1 MLMIN
6 TRTTSS
12 LLHRLLTQYLS
23 LASTVLVLFALATA
37 SLSVRAAE
45 SPRVGDFALLDAEG
59 YFHHMSWYDD
69 HRALVFLT
77 YAEDDKGLSDSLDAF
92 LALQQSAGDQ
102 FQFFFL
108 DSQGKANREA
118 VSATMAA
125 RGISIPVLMDDA
137 QLIGEALNVTASGET
152 LVFDPKRFTVIARS
166 ANLPAAQAD
175 FAALLTALA
184 DDRDIAAASQ
194 RLAALPARSG
204 VAIDYPARAQ
214 HAKQLPSYKNDIA
227 PIISD
232 NCASCH
238 REGGIAPFAM
248 DSHTMVLG
256 WSPMIRE
263 VLLTKRMPP
272 GQIDAHIGD
281 FINDMVLADGDAQKL
296 VHWIEAGAPNDAAT
310 PAEDPLAQLTW
321 PTSEWAFGEPDY
333 IIEVPPQEV
342 PATGILD
349 YYSAMV
355 EIDIPSDRWVRASQ
369 YIPGDRTVLHHTLHS
384 IIPPGATTGGSLL
397 GGDPDRPGIAPY
409 IPGQSPREEPPN
421 TGGLLQAGSK
431 IAMQMHFTTTGKAT
445 VDESRIGVWFYPEG
459 FVPDERM
466 SGACACHFTP
476 TWVNIPPFDPDYEM
490 QQTITID
497 DDSRLFSLTPHMH
510 FRGKRLRFTATYP
523 DGSEEELINI
533 ANYNY
538 NWQLAYTLAEPKFM
552 PAGTQITAYGAF
564 DNSAQNKMNP
574 DPSRSVPW
582 GLQSMDE
589 MFFGAAD
596 WKVITKDQGAE

>member
-1 MLMIN
+1 MN
-6 TRTTSS
+6 KFT
-12 LLHRLLTQYLS
+12 
-23 LASTVLVLFALATA
+23 ASGKAAAFALLLLGSTATI
-37 SLSVRAAE
+37 AAE
-45 SPRVGDFALLDAEG
+45 TAPRIGDFSLLDAEG
-59 YFHHMSWYDD
+59 YFHQMSWYDD
-69 HRALVFLT
+69 HKALVLLS
-77 YAEDDKGLSDSLDAF
+77 YSNDDNQLSTMLGAF
-92 LALQQSAGDQ
+92 SELRDNAGDS
-102 FQFFFL
+102 FEFFL
-108 DSQGKANREA
+108 IDSQGKRNRSDIA
-118 VSATMAA
+118 AAMAHA
-125 RGISIPVLMDDA
+125 GISLPVLMDDA
-137 QLIGEALNVTASGET
+137 QLVGEALGLSMSGEVV
-152 LVFDPKRFTVIARS
+152 VFDPTRFSVIARGFGEQ
-166 ANLPAAQAD
+166 ALPVVSE
-175 FAALLTALA
+175 L
-184 DDRDIAAASQ
+184 
-194 RLAALPARSG
+194 LAALDHGAETSSA
-204 VAIDYPARAQ
+204 VAAVSATKPDAGGLLGQSLRYPAREA
-214 HAKQLPSYKNDIA
+214 HSIETPSYTKEIA
-227 PIISD
+227 PIIAE

-272 GQIDAHIGD
+272 GQIDSHIGE
-281 FINDMVLADGDAQKL
+281 FINDMVLADSDTQKL
-296 VHWIEAGAPNDAAT
+296 VHWIEAGSPFDGDSVEEGVTA
-310 PAEDPLAQLTW
+310 DPLAQLTW

-349 YYSAMV
+349 YYGTTV
-355 EIDIPSDRWVRASQ
+355 DIDIEEDRWVRASQ

-409 IPGQSPREEPPN
+409 IPGQSPHEEPPN

-445 VDESRIGVWFYPEG
+445 VDESRIGVWFYPKG
-459 FVPDERM
+459 FVPEERM
-466 SGACACHFTP
+466 SGECACHFTP

-497 DDSRLFSLTPHMH
+497 DDARLFSLTPHMH
-510 FRGKRLRFTATYP
+510 FRGKRMRFYATYP

-538 NWQLAYTLAEPKFM
+538 NWQLAYTFVEPKFM
-552 PAGTQITAYGAF
+552 PAGTQITAVGAF
-564 DNSAQNKMNP
+564 DNSVQNKMNP

-596 WKVITKDQGAE
+596 WKVINTERGAD

>member
-1 MLMIN
+1 MN
-6 TRTTSS
+6 KFTASGKATAFA
-12 LLHRLLTQYLS
+12 LLLLTS
-23 LASTVLVLFALATA
+23 TA
-37 SLSVRAAE
+37 SMAAE
-45 SPRVGDFALLDAEG
+45 TAQRIGDFSLLDAEG
-59 YFHHMSWYDD
+59 YFHQMSWYDD
-69 HRALVFLT
+69 HKALVLLS
-77 YAEDDKGLSDSLDAF
+77 YANDNKQLSTMLGAF
-92 LALQQSAGDQ
+92 SELRDNAGDS
-102 FQFFFL
+102 FEFFL
-108 DSQGKANREA
+108 IDSQGKRNRSDIA
-118 VSATMAA
+118 AAMAQA
-125 RGISIPVLMDDA
+125 GISLSVLMDDA
-137 QLIGEALNVTASGET
+137 QLVGEALGLSTSGEVV
-152 LVFDPKRFTVIARS
+152 VFDPKRFSVVARGFGEQ
-166 ANLPAAQAD
+166 ALP
-175 FAALLTALA
+175 LVREL
-184 DDRDIAAASQ
+184 
-194 RLAALPARSG
+194 LAALDDGAETSPA
-204 VAIDYPARAQ
+204 VAAVSATKPGAGRLLGQTLRYPAREA
-214 HAKQLPSYKNDIA
+214 HSAETPSYIKDIA
-227 PIISD
+227 PIIAE

-272 GQIDAHIGD
+272 GQIDSHIGE
-281 FINDMVLADGDAQKL
+281 FINDMVLADSDTQKL
-296 VHWIEAGAPNDAAT
+296 VHWIETGSPFDGDSVGEGVTA
-310 PAEDPLAQLTW
+310 DPLAQLTW

-349 YYSAMV
+349 YYGTTV
-355 EIDIPSDRWVRASQ
+355 DIDIEEDRWVRASQ
-369 YIPGDRTVLHHTLHS
+369 YIPGDRSVLHHTLHS
-384 IIPPGATTGGSLL
+384 IIPPGATSGGSLL
-397 GGDPDRPGIAPY
+397 GGDPDRPGVAPY
-409 IPGQSPREEPPN
+409 IPGQSPHEEPSN

-445 VDESRIGVWFYPEG
+445 VDESRIGVWFYPKG
-459 FVPDERM
+459 FVPEERM
-466 SGACACHFTP
+466 SGECACHFTP

-497 DDSRLFSLTPHMH
+497 DDARLFSLTPHMH
-510 FRGKRLRFTATYP
+510 FRGKRMRFYATYP

-538 NWQLAYTLAEPKFM
+538 NWQLAYTFAEPKFM
-552 PAGTQITAYGAF
+552 PAGTRITAVGAF

-596 WKVITKDQGAE
+596 WKVINTERGAD

>member
-1 MLMIN
+1 MRLFLELKKAAAFWF
-6 TRTTSS
+6 SS
-12 LLHRLLTQYLS
+12 SPSVTAL
-23 LASTVLVLFALATA
+23 TVLAILGAPAATA
-37 SLSVRAAE
+37 AE
-45 SPRVGDFALLDAEG
+45 ASERIGDFSLLDAEG
-59 YFHHMSWYDD
+59 YFHQMSWYDD
-69 HRALVFLT
+69 HKAVVLLS
-77 YAEDDKGLSDSLDAF
+77 YAEDDKSLSSLLDAYAQ
-92 LALQQSAGDQ
+92 LRDSAGES
-102 FQFFFL
+102 FAFFL
-108 DSQGKANREA
+108 IDSQAKHNRDDIADGMREKDFD
-118 VSATMAA
+118 
-125 RGISIPVLMDDA
+125 IPVLMDDT
-137 QLIGEALNVTASGET
+137 QLVGEALGLTESGEV
-152 LVFDPKRFTVIARS
+152 LVFDPKRFSIIARGTGS
-166 ANLPAAQAD
+166 QVLGGVRQLLAQLDNGQDITAAI
-175 FAALLTALA
+175 AAVN
-184 DDRDIAAASQ
+184 AASQ
-194 RLAALPARSG
+194 RQGVEIRYAAREAHT
-204 VAIDYPARAQ
+204 AAT
-214 HAKQLPSYKNDIA
+214 PSYVNDIA
-227 PIISD
+227 PIIAE

-263 VLLTKRMPP
+263 VLFTKRMPP
-272 GQIDAHIGD
+272 GQIDSHIGE
-281 FINDMVLADGDAQKL
+281 FINDMVLAESDTQKL
-296 VHWIEAGAPNDAAT
+296 IHWIGAGAPYDGGT
-310 PAEDPLAQLTW
+310 AENDPLAHLTW

-333 IIEVPPQEV
+333 IIEIPPQEV

-349 YYSAMV
+349 YYNALV
-355 EIDIPSDRWVRASQ
+355 EIDIEEDRWVRASQ

-409 IPGQSPREEPPN
+409 IPGQAPREEPPN

-445 VDESRIGVWFYPEG
+445 VDESRIGVWFYPKG
-459 FVPDERM
+459 FVPEERM
-466 SGACACHFTP
+466 SGECACHFTP

-497 DDSRLFSLTPHMH
+497 EDSRLYSLTPHMH
-510 FRGKRLRFTATYP
+510 FRGKRMRFYATYP
-523 DGSEEELINI
+523 DGTKEELINI

-538 NWQLAYTLAEPKFM
+538 NWQLAYTLVEPKFM
-552 PAGTQITAYGAF
+552 PAGTQITAVGAF

-596 WKVITKDQGAE
+596 WKVINTDRGAD